1 MSEADD
7 AIRDRI
13 AEMVHT
19 LKWHR
24 NQRGWTQAQ
33 VAELLGVQPNTIA
46 HMETLRQIP
55 NLTRLAQWAALFDL
69 KVGLFNPD
77 LAEDFEDF
85 QDQDDLDDALEIIVG
100 LQGSPPPGY
109 DYRARVA
116 A

>member
-7 AIRDRI
+7 AIRERI
-13 AEMVHT
+13 AEMIHT

-24 NQRGWTQAQ
+24 NQRSWTQAQ
-33 VAELLGVQPNTIA
+33 LAELLGVQPNTIA
-46 HMETLRQIP
+46 HMETMRQIP

-77 LAEDFEDF
+77 LAEDFD
-85 QDQDDLDDALEIIVG
+85 DQEEEEDLDEALDV
-100 LQGSPPPGY
+100 LADLRRPPIGY